1 MNDFHKQYGDIISLN
16 NKYGTVT
23 GVLPAYNTSSA
34 FIFPDGFNRDNCV
47 ILSMFVT
54 ISSSYASDGF
64 MRDWCVVAF
73 DDSRITVS
81 TSDSGVGGKPFK
93 LTLMKV

>member
-34 FIFPDGFNRDNCV
+34 FEFPDGFNRDNCV
-47 ILSMFVT
+47 IVSMFVT
-54 ISSSYASDGF
+54 VSASYASDGF
-64 MRDWCVVAF
+64 ARDWCVPAF
-73 DDSRITVS
+73 DASRITVA
-81 TSDSGVGGKPFK
+81 TTDSGVAGKPFK
-93 LTLMKV
+93 LILMKV

>member
-1 MNDFHKQYGDIISLN
+1 
-16 NKYGTVT
+16 
-23 GVLPAYNTSSA
+23 
-34 FIFPDGFNRDNCV
+34 
-47 ILSMFVT
+47 MFVT